1 MGTSNMKNIVVLKN
15 LPSNL
20 VDEAI
25 VILKANKNA
34 KKLEYIESSTKLNYS
49 EGTGEKDYIVKEAET
64 VISDYIS
71 TLENNKNRLTKR
83 PLIERKYKKIKIY
96 SIVVSVILVFMFI
109 KIFFA

>member
-1 MGTSNMKNIVVLKN
+1 METSNMKNIVVLKN

-25 VILKANKNA
+25 VILKANKKA
-34 KKLEYIESSTKLNYS
+34 KKLEYIDNFANPGYS
-49 EGTGEKDYIVKEAET
+49 KSVSEKDYIVKEAET

-83 PLIERKYKKIKIY
+83 PLIEKKYKKIKIY
-96 SIVVSVILVFMFI
+96 SIIVSIVLVFTFI
-109 KIFFA
+109 RIFLA